1 MIVLA
6 ALLAALASL
15 AAVLEF
21 AGLDPFGKSSGP
33 TDPPPTVQ
41 LPVPTGPT
49 PLGTSTIQTVP
60 PVRGMP
66 EGQASVILNNAGFQ
80 VRVQYTSAVD
90 GSRVGRVVAQAPAA
104 GSPLSRGGIVA
115 IVVGSADG
123 G

>member
-1 MIVLA
+1 MVAFA

-21 AGLDPFGKSSGP
+21 AGLNPLDKSNEP
-33 TDPPPTVQ
+33 TDRPPTVQ
-41 LPVPTGPT
+41 LPAPTDPT
-49 PLGTSTIQTVP
+49 PHGTGATQTVP

-66 EGQASVILNNAGFQ
+66 ESQASVILRHAGFQ
-80 VRVQYTSAVD
+80 VRVQYTTAVD
-90 GSRVGRVVAQAPAA
+90 GSRVGRVVGQAPAA
-104 GSPLSRGGIVA
+104 GSPLSRGAIVA